1 MKPTI
6 TELEARLQEQLLLA
20 RAVPGDRLMLADAT
34 LLGAL
39 DGSRPLTPAER
50 TALQASPLTLR
61 RFRHLAQ
68 QRHSKAQVDQ
78 VEHRVERSASA
89 GWHGSRGLLRAAAT
103 AAALDTLRTE
113 DGCWTLD
120 FLQSEQGWRV
130 ILALLA
136 DAPFAAL
143 AVQQGWQVQVRDG
156 AGGLILQGGLDA
168 DGECEC
174 AWPHAA
180 APAQHFQQH
189 GASFTVEPAGQD

>member
-20 RAVPGDRLMLADAT
+20 RAVPGDRLLLADAT

-68 QRHSKAQVDQ
+68 QRRSAAQGERK
-78 VEHRVERSASA
+78 EHRSAGA

-103 AAALDTLRTE
+103 AAVLDTLRTE
-113 DGCWTLD
+113 DGYWTLD

-130 ILALLA
+130 ILALVA

-156 AGGLILQGGLDA
+156 AGSLILRGGLDG

-174 AWPHAA
+174 AWPHVA
-180 APAQHFQQH
+180 APVQHFQQH
-189 GASFTVEPAGQD
+189 GASFAVEPAGQD

>member
-6 TELEARLQEQLLLA
+6 TELEARLQEQLLLG

-39 DGSRPLTPAER
+39 DGRRPLTPAER

-68 QRHSKAQVDQ
+68 QRRSEAQLARNVDS
-78 VEHRVERSASA
+78 SASA

-113 DGCWTLD
+113 DGYWTLD
-120 FLQSEQGWRV
+120 FVQSEQGWRV
-130 ILALLA
+130 ILALVA
-136 DAPFAAL
+136 EAPFAAL
-143 AVQQGWQVQVRDG
+143 AVQQGWQILVRDG
-156 AGGLILQGGLDA
+156 AGSLILHDGLDG

-174 AWPHAA
+174 AWPHAV